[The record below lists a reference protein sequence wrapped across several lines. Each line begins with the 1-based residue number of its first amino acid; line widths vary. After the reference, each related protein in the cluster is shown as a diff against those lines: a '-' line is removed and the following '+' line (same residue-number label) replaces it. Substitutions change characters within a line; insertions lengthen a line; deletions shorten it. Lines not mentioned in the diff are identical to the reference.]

1 MGFEYSEY
9 AALFNKG
16 DDKLLVDTY
25 FDEDIIFSGTG
36 RETKGRE
43 GLLKFLT
50 WVQSHLPLQS

>member
-16 DDKLLVDTY
+16 EDKVLVDTY
-25 FDEDIIFSGTG
+25 FDENIIFSGTG

-43 GLLKFLT
+43 G
-50 WVQSHLPLQS
+50 